1 MTAKGGRAM
10 KYARWTAG
18 DYNQDAAARLRE
30 AGYPEL
36 LSAVL
41 AARGAETAEEGEAF
55 LERER
60 DLSHSPLLMR
70 DMDKAVER
78 IRRALAEGER
88 MAVFGDYD
96 VDGITATVLLVDY
109 LRSRGAQCLKH
120 IPRRVEDGY
129 GLGCD
134 ALRALRDQGVS
145 LVITVDCGIT
155 GVEEARY
162 AREIGLDLVITDH
175 HECKDT
181 LPEAVAVVDPR
192 RPDCPYPFK
201 HLAGVG
207 VALKLVLALGDVMQ
221 MTGENRTIVYRG
233 LDSIANTDFTGL
245 QALLQETGLLAREIT
260 STQIGFVLAPRINAA
275 GRMGEAELAADL
287 LLTGDRQEAERMA
300 RLLCG
305 LNRERQAVEQTI
317 FAQAVEQI
325 AYLPDSERSA
335 LVLSSD
341 VWHQGVVGIVAS
353 RLSEKYSCP
362 SFMIHLQNGV
372 GKGSCRSYGG
382 FNLFAALESCA
393 DLLVDFGGHE
403 LAAGFNIREE
413 DIPAFRRRMNRFV
426 RDYRDGKPPVSCLTV
441 DVALEH
447 PERITLEEMAELGR
461 LEPYGAGNNRPVFA
475 LMGARIESMQNVGQN
490 RHLKLRISK
499 GGCHFDAIF
508 FSTTALECGITPG
521 MRVDVAFYLQINEFR
536 GSSSV
541 QLQVVDLRPAAGP
554 SVKERGC
561 LELVERLVA
570 GDQVTAREALRLL
583 PERRQ
588 FAELWWAIERL
599 DREGSSRAGVL
610 PTLRQL
616 AGSVEGAE
624 PFLRS
629 ALGIRVF
636 AERGLVTL
644 AVQEDMM
651 IVSPQPGRRADL
663 EQSAYMLR
671 LRRILG
677 QEEKGAR

>member
-1 MTAKGGRAM
+1 M

-18 DYNQDAAARLRE
+18 EYDEAAAARLRE

-41 AARGAETAEEGEAF
+41 AARGAATPEEGEAF
-55 LERER
+55 LEREQN
-60 DLSHSPLLMR
+60 LSHSPLLMK
-70 DMDKAVER
+70 DMDKAVAR
-78 IRRALAEGER
+78 IRRALADRECI
-88 MAVFGDYD
+88 AVFGDYD

-109 LRSRGAQCLKH
+109 LRSQGAKCLKH

-134 ALRALRDQGVS
+134 ALRALYDQGVS

-155 GVEEARY
+155 GVEEAKY
-162 AREIGLDLVITDH
+162 ARQIGLDLVITDH

-181 LPEAVAVVDPR
+181 LPDAVAVVDPH

-207 VALKLVLALGDVMQ
+207 VALKLVLALGGQREDALFARYCTLAAIGTVADVMQ

-233 LDSIANTDFTGL
+233 LESIAGSDFIGL
-245 QALLQETGLLAREIT
+245 QALLQETGLLEKEIT
-260 STQIGFVLAPRINAA
+260 STQTGFVLAPRINAA

-287 LLTGDRQEAERMA
+287 LLTDNWPEAERMA

-305 LNRERQAVEQTI
+305 LNRERQAVEQRI
-317 FAQAVEQI
+317 FAQAVQQI
-325 AYLPDSERSA
+325 ASLPRSERNA

-362 SFMIHLQNGV
+362 SFMIHLQNGM

-413 DIPAFRRRMNRFV
+413 DIPAFRRRMNRCV
-426 RDYRDGKPPVSCLTV
+426 CDYCDGKAPVSSLAI
-441 DVALEH
+441 DVTLQN
-447 PERITLEEMAELGR
+447 PERITLEEMQELGR

-475 LMGARIESMQNVGQN
+475 IMGARVESMQNVGQN

-499 GGCHFDAIF
+499 NGCSFDAIF
-508 FSTTALECGITPG
+508 FSTTAG
-521 MRVDVAFYLQINEFR
+521 
-536 GSSSV
+536 
-541 QLQVVDLRPAAGP
+541 
-554 SVKERGC
+554 
-561 LELVERLVA
+561 
-570 GDQVTAREALRLL
+570 
-583 PERRQ
+583 ERRCRRY
-588 FAELWWAIERL
+588 A
-599 DREGSSRAGVL
+599 GGCGVL
-610 PTLRQL
+610 PADQRIPRLQQCAAPGGGPAPRRQPQR
-616 AGSVEGAE
+616 EGAGLSGAGGAAGGGGTDYR
-624 PFLRS
+624 PGSLPPPARTAAVRC
-629 ALGIRVF
+629 ALVGH
-636 AERGLVTL
+636 
-644 AVQEDMM
+644 
-651 IVSPQPGRRADL
+651 
-663 EQSAYMLR
+663 
-671 LRRILG
+671 
-677 QEEKGAR
+677 